1 MEKKYKLTDE
11 IIDFKGCK
19 LHRIEALK
27 DFSNVKKGDRG
38 GFVESEDNL
47 SQDGDC
53 WIHDDARVHSNAKI
67 CDNAIIYGCAKV
79 CDNAIIYGDARV
91 FGNVQV
97 CDNARVFDNAKI
109 LGNTIVYNKA
119 KIFGNARIFDNA
131 VVCNNAEI
139 YDNAVICDDTMICD
153 NAKVYGKAIV
163 RGDSEICDD
172 AIICGNAN
180 ISDAD
185 INRNAKVASTSDYIV
200 FKNWWSSGRYFT
212 WTRSNNMWSVGCFYG
227 TGEELIAKAYKDSEL
242 SGREY
247 KRVVK
252 YVESILK
259 EE

>member
-11 IIDFKGCK
+11 IIDFEGRK

-27 DFSNVKKGDRG
+27 DFSDVKKGDKG

-47 SQDGDC
+47 FQYNNC
-53 WIHDDARVHSNAKI
+53 WVYDDAMVYSNAKI
-67 CDNAIIYGCAKV
+67 CDNA
-79 CDNAIIYGDARV
+79 RV
-91 FGNVQV
+91 Y
-97 CDNARVFDNAKI
+97 DNARVFDNAKI
-109 LGNTIVYNKA
+109 LGNTVVYNKA
-119 KIFGNARIFDNA
+119 KIFGSAKIFDNV

-163 RGDSEICDD
+163 HGDSEICDD
-172 AIICGNAN
+172 TIICGKAN
-180 ISDAD
+180 IFNAD
-185 INRNAKVASTSDYIV
+185 INGNAKVASTSDYIV

-227 TGEELIAKAYKDSEL
+227 TSEELIAKAYKDSEL

-247 KRVVK
+247 KRVVE

-259 EE
+259 DSEK